1 MGLIQLG
8 GLGSGLDVNSIIDAL
23 VNAERAPKTFAL
35 DNQEAELS
43 VTLSGLGGLKSALS
57 EIRASAFSLSLAST
71 FEKKTASLSSQDNIS
86 VVGNTSSLPGS
97 YDVEVVSL
105 AQGSEFS
112 SSIFT
117 GGGSTTFGDG
127 SLIFTANGNSFEVDV
142 SATDTLEEIQANI
155 NSAGGNFGVSVTVLS
170 DITDGIDTGSVFKVN
185 SSVAGAGNDLVIT
198 TGVGSDASL
207 DDLSVNLTQ
216 DEFASDAE
224 IKVDGFTSINNTN
237 SFENIIEGVTITAEV
252 INTAGET
259 TTLTVKEDTD
269 SVKTLI
275 TSLVDNISNFLDT
288 AAVLGSADK
297 DAPGL
302 LLGDASLRQAESQI
316 RNALTAVVADI
327 ESGNNSLTALGITT
341 TSTGSLNLSSSRLST
356 AVDDSFD
363 TFSEL
368 FTNDDGIATR
378 LLDIVDSFAGSDGV
392 IQARESSINGIFE
405 RITDERIALDLRVEK
420 LQSRLVQQFSAM
432 DRIVSQF
439 NATASFI
446 TQQFANLPGFNS
458 GDDS

>member
-1 MGLIQLG
+1 VGLIQLG

-43 VTLSGLGGLKSALS
+43 ITLSGLGGLKSALS
-57 EIRASAFSLSLAST
+57 EIRASAFSLSLEST

-127 SLIFTANGNSFEVDV
+127 SLIFTADGNSFEVDV
-142 SATDTLEEIQANI
+142 SATDTLEDIQANI
-155 NSAGGNFGVSVTVLS
+155 NSAGGNFGVSITVLS
-170 DITDGIDTGSVFKVN
+170 NITDGIDTGSVFKVN
-185 SSVAGAGNDLVIT
+185 SSIAGTGNDLVIT
-198 TGVGSDASL
+198 TGVGSDPSL

-224 IKVDGFTSINNTN
+224 IKVDGFSSVNSTN
-237 SFENIIEGVTITAEV
+237 SFDNIIEGVTITAET

-275 TSLVDNISNFLDT
+275 TSLVENISNFLDT
-288 AAVLGSADK
+288 ATVLGSADK

-302 LLGDASLRQAESQI
+302 LLGDSSLRQAESQI

-327 ESGNNSLTALGITT
+327 DSDNSSLTSLGITT
-341 TSTGSLNLSSSRLST
+341 SSTGSLNLSSSRLSS
-356 AVDDSFD
+356 AINNNFD
-363 TFSEL
+363 TFSDL

-378 LLDIVDSFAGSDGV
+378 LLDIVDSFAGTDGV
-392 IQARESSINGIFE
+392 IQAREESINGVFE

-432 DRIVSQF
+432 DRIVAQF
-439 NATASFI
+439 NATSSFI